1 MCKGGGWGV
10 GGGSTSIMWVMC
22 PLRPPPKT
30 SLRHLARPKV
40 SALTFPG
47 IIVTRGLDLVALF
60 PLEGDTPFLNSHPLP
75 QTFNVVASVLRVN
88 FHRFLRQKE
97 FKCCSFQINAR
108 FPPAGQRH
116 LLAPPGSTTRGPGV
130 LTLRVLQRCLSL
142 MYYLQRYLYNFTYL
156 ITLLIYLFLYLSK
169 RAKTF

>member
-60 PLEGDTPFLNSHPLP
+60 QLEGDTPFLNSHPLP

-88 FHRFLRQKE
+88 FHRFLRFWLCKKKK
-97 FKCCSFQINAR
+97 FI
-108 FPPAGQRH
+108 
-116 LLAPPGSTTRGPGV
+116 
-130 LTLRVLQRCLSL
+130 
-142 MYYLQRYLYNFTYL
+142 
-156 ITLLIYLFLYLSK
+156 LFETK
-169 RAKTF
+169 KTFIMLVRKKNNTVRWRLKFFAPI